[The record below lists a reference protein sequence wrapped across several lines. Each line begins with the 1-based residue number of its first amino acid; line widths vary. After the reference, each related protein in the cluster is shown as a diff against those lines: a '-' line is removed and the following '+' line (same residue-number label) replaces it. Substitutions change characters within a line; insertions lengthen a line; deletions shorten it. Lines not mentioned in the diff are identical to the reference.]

1 MTERLISVKPQLIV
15 LATILI
21 DQQIEPVLPV
31 QKLIKQSDL
40 DSLQRRL
47 DLAEASRLEAQTD
60 YQQMR
65 IKYQQLNQEKEL
77 LEHLLIEKNQL
88 IQSEMVVWIN
98 SKSILKYYEGKWR
111 DRMGLKINHEGL
123 IIGYVY

>member
-1 MTERLISVKPQLIV
+1 MNV

-47 DLAEASRLEAQTD
+47 DMAEQSRCVAQND
-60 YQQMR
+60 YQQLR

-77 LEHLLIEKNQL
+77 LEAMITEKNTIL
-88 IQSEMVVWIN
+88 KSEMTVWLS
-98 SKSILKYYEGKWR
+98 SKAIIKYYEGRWR
-111 DRMGLKINHEGL
+111 DRMGLKIDHEGFVKGF
-123 IIGYVY
+123 IYGE